1 MRDIMDN
8 ALLPFESVVYV
19 CSAWYSKEWVTYS
32 DSEDEVWGD
41 FRTPQGTIETAK
53 HAGSMRGTSRLG
65 LDTEALIDYQGQP
78 VMPDSKAELLR
89 LRDEAKE
96 AGYANHAMLYD
107 AALSHLEVSMARHP
121 DGPDGGHLFWHDNA
135 DYKPTGLRM
144 RLIKALYGNR
154 WVGYVRLGDEIWGD
168 TYKSAETIQTL
179 VRRTNAWFKREEL
192 PYFVSRDQERLI
204 LKQEP

>member
-1 MRDIMDN
+1 MGN
-8 ALLPFESVVYV
+8 LKGE
-19 CSAWYSKEWVTYS
+19 
-32 DSEDEVWGD
+32 
-41 FRTPQGTIETAK
+41 
-53 HAGSMRGTSRLG
+53 SRLDLHTDPKIG
-65 LDTEALIDYQGQP
+65 YQGQP
-78 VMPDSKAELLR
+78 VMPDSKAELVR

-96 AGYANHAMLYD
+96 AGLANHAMLYD
-107 AALSHLEVSMARHP
+107 AAISHLEASMARHP

-192 PYFVSRDQERLI
+192 PYFVHRFNQQLI